1 MRDEWN
7 VKPVRSSDEA
17 RRRGRNGGIASGKA
31 RRQKRELRERLKE
44 ALDCAVVN
52 PKTKKMMEQVG
63 MDGDGSNM
71 DAVVASIV
79 VGAIQGAPGYAK
91 LLVELIGET
100 GAEQRAERADKRE
113 EKRLE
118 MQLAELERLTAA
130 EGKDPVII
138 VNDLE
143 E

>member
-1 MRDEWN
+1 
-7 VKPVRSSDEA
+7 
-17 RRRGRNGGIASGKA
+17 
-31 RRQKRELRERLKE
+31 
-44 ALDCAVVN
+44 
-52 PKTKKMMEQVG
+52 

-79 VGAIQGAPGYAK
+79 VRAIQGAPGYAK

-118 MQLAELERLTAA
+118 MQLAEFERLTKA

-138 VNDLE
+138 INDLE